1 MSDIE
6 RTESEA
12 KAVLD
17 AVAWP
22 TGPLTVREK
31 HFIRL
36 LGEMREDRDRWR
48 DSARGAVALIEQA
61 RYCVTY
67 ALNCPAHPWHGS
79 DEARKW
85 LIEAARLG
93 GQ

>member
-1 MSDIE
+1 MSNIE
-6 RTESEA
+6 RSEEIE
-12 KAVLD
+12 AVRLALWHALD
-17 AVAWP
+17 RPPDMIEVARLRDRLKQQGWAVAP
-22 TGPLTVREK
+22 TTT
-31 HFIRL
+31 
-36 LGEMREDRDRWR
+36 
-48 DSARGAVALIEQA
+48 RGAVALIEQA